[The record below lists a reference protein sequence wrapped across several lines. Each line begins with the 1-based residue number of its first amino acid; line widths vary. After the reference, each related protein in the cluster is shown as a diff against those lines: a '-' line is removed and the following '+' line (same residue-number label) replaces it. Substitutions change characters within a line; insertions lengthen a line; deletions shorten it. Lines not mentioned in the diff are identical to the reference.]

1 MVKRT
6 VLFFVIFLMSFNLH
20 SDDITLKTGETVK
33 CVVLFESDNDVTY
46 ETAYG
51 KVSLTRERVENIV
64 KASEKEN
71 ADLRQQ
77 WENQKSSEEKVAR
90 LKRRKEEIKTGA
102 KKKFEAQQK
111 EKGLVKYK
119 GKWHTKDELKQ
130 LIAEKKQLMEE
141 KKKAREE
148 ANKIKKVVATEEIHE
163 KMEKDAEGKS
173 KAAKSYLLTKVND
186 KKEDTQYFTIYY
198 KVGKSKDEKIGR
210 NIKNKAD
217 RSYKAYI
224 SEMKIDGY
232 VNWQTKCA
240 VYIFNEER
248 NWSQTKATAGPSD
261 STPYGFSASK
271 QREIFIAP
279 WGDTGLSN
287 LSYTSSEE
295 FILTANELFGYFL
308 SELLWKEFLDNK
320 NVALW
325 LTAGT
330 ASYYS
335 GTAMYGMEKLK
346 KDIKAKKGFK
356 FNNLIGRKKYPKSE
370 KDFRRFVAQSE
381 KLVEILI
388 DGYGDEGDL
397 ALCKFARLMVE
408 GESFNE
414 AFDEVYGE
422 KFESVK
428 DFSKQWYD
436 ALRGK

>member
-6 VLFFVIFLMSFNLH
+6 GLFFVIFLMSFNLY
-20 SDDITLKTGETVK
+20 SDDIALKTGETVK
-33 CVVLFESDNDVTY
+33 CIVLFESDNDVTY

-51 KVSLTRERVENIV
+51 KVTLTRERVENIV
-64 KASEKEN
+64 KASKKEN
-71 ADLRQQ
+71 TNLRQQ
-77 WENQKSSEEKVAR
+77 WKNQKSSEEKVTE
-90 LKRRKEEIKTGA
+90 LKRRKEEIQTGA

-111 EKGLVKYK
+111 DKGLVKYK

-141 KKKAREE
+141 KKKAEEE
-148 ANKIKKVVATEEIHE
+148 ANKIEKVVATEEIHE
-163 KMEKDAEGKS
+163 KMEKDAQGES
-173 KAAKSYLLTKVND
+173 KAARSYLLTKVND
-186 KKEDTQYFTIYY
+186 KMEDTRYFTIYY
-198 KVGKSKDEKIGR
+198 KIGKSKDEKIGR

-217 RSYKAYI
+217 RSYNAYI
-224 SEMKIDGY
+224 NEMKIDGY

-240 VYIFNEER
+240 VYIFNEGR
-248 NWSQTKATAGPSD
+248 NWSQTKAIAGPSD
-261 STPYGFSASK
+261 STPYGFSVSE

-287 LSYTSSEE
+287 LRYTAKEE
-295 FILTANELFGYFL
+295 FIVTADELFGYFL
-308 SELLWKEFLDNK
+308 AELLWKEFLDNE
-320 NVALW
+320 NTALW

-335 GTAMYGMEKLK
+335 GTPMYGMERLK
-346 KDIKAKKGFK
+346 KDIKAKKGFR
-356 FNNLIGRKKYPKSE
+356 FNDLIGREKYPKSE
-370 KDFRRFVAQSE
+370 KDFRRFVAQSA

-397 ALCKFARLMVE
+397 ALCKFAKLVVE
-408 GESFNE
+408 GKSFNE

-428 DFSKQWYD
+428 DLSKQWYD